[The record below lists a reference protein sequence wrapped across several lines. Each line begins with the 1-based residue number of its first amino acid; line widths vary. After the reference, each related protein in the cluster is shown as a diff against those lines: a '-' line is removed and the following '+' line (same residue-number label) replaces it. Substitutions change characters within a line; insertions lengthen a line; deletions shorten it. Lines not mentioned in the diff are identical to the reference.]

1 MNILFTESSPNIGGQ
16 ELQAL
21 AQMDALRR
29 KGHCVLLA
37 CRDKS
42 KIASEARRRKIEVI
56 FVPFRNSLH
65 IPSILKLFRIMRDF
79 RPHLVICH
87 SGHDSNIV
95 GLTRLFIWRIRFR
108 IIRQKTYLTR
118 KTKSFSLNYFCD
130 EVIVPGTS
138 MRKHLIQ
145 EGVRT
150 RITIVPPGFYFQK
163 LREDSRVPLPLH
175 VQTWLASGRD
185 EPVIVQVGMLR
196 PEKGHEFML
205 KLLSSLKQ
213 EGREFRWLIVG
224 GGCPESEAR
233 LQSQVDNLGMHNNV
247 LIAGNVFPASPASP
261 VYQIASL
268 LVMPSENES
277 FGMVL
282 AEASAFSV
290 PVLASQVGGIPDV
303 IQHNRTGTLLP
314 VGDASAWIH
323 ALNDFFNYPERFYQM
338 ACQARVDVENR
349 FDINRTV
356 LKILALRNIV

>member
-247 LIAGNVFPASPASP
+247 LIAGNVFPASP

-323 ALNDFFNYPERFYQM
+323 ALNDFFNYPEHFYQM

>member
-213 EGREFRWLIVG
+213 EGREFRWLIIG

-247 LIAGNVFPASPASP
+247 LIAGNVFPASP

>member
-1 MNILFTESSPNIGGQ
+1 M
-16 ELQAL
+16 

-29 KGHCVLLA
+29 KGHSVLLV

-42 KIASEARRRKIEVI
+42 KIAAEAERRKIEVI

-65 IPSILKLFRIMRDF
+65 IPSVLKLLRIIRDF
-79 RPHLVICH
+79 RPHLVVCH
-87 SGHDSNIV
+87 SGHDSNTV
-95 GLTRLFIWRIRFR
+95 GLTRLFIRRPRFR
-108 IIRQKTYLTR
+108 ILRQKTYLTR

-130 EVIVPGTS
+130 EVIVPGTA
-138 MRKHLIQ
+138 MRTHLIH

-163 LREDSRVPLPLH
+163 LCEDSCIPLPLH
-175 VQTWLASGRD
+175 VQNWLASGRD
-185 EPVIVQVGMLR
+185 VPVIVQVGMLR

-205 KLLSSLKQ
+205 KLLSRLKQ
-213 EGREFRWLIVG
+213 EGRAFRWLVVG

-233 LQSQVDNLGMHNNV
+233 LQFQVDNLGMQNDV
-247 LIAGNVFPASPASP
+247 LIAGNVFPASP
-261 VYQIASL
+261 VYRIASL
-268 LVMPSENES
+268 LVMPSENEA
-277 FGMVL
+277 FGMAL

-314 VGDASAWIH
+314 AGDASAWIH
-323 ALNDFFNYPERFYQM
+323 ALNDFFNYPERFYKM

-349 FDINRTV
+349 FDIDRTV
-356 LKILALRNIV
+356 LSISALRDSV

>member
-1 MNILFTESSPNIGGQ
+1 MMMNILFTESSPNIGGQ

-118 KTKSFSLNYFCD
+118 KTKTFSLNYFCD

-247 LIAGNVFPASPASP
+247 LIAGNVFPASP

>member
-1 MNILFTESSPNIGGQ
+1 MMMNILFTESSPNIGGQ

-65 IPSILKLFRIMRDF
+65 IPSILKLFRIIRDF

-175 VQTWLASGRD
+175 VQTWLASGRN

-247 LIAGNVFPASPASP
+247 LIAGNVFPASP
-261 VYQIASL
+261 VYRIASL

>member
-118 KTKSFSLNYFCD
+118 KTKTFSLNYFCD

-247 LIAGNVFPASPASP
+247 LIAGNVFPASP

>member
-1 MNILFTESSPNIGGQ
+1 MMMNILFTESSPNIGGQ

-95 GLTRLFIWRIRFR
+95 GLTRLFIWRVRFR

-247 LIAGNVFPASPASP
+247 LIAGNVFPASP

>member
-1 MNILFTESSPNIGGQ
+1 MMMNILFTESSPNIGGQ

-247 LIAGNVFPASPASP
+247 LIAGNVFPASP

>member
-87 SGHDSNIV
+87 SGHDSNII

-247 LIAGNVFPASPASP
+247 LIAGNVFPASP

>member
-1 MNILFTESSPNIGGQ
+1 M
-16 ELQAL
+16 

-29 KGHCVLLA
+29 KGHSVLLV
-37 CRDKS
+37 CRDNS
-42 KIASEARRRKIEVI
+42 KIATEAERRKVKVI

-65 IPSILKLFRIMRDF
+65 IPSVLKLLRIIRDF
-79 RPHLVICH
+79 RPHLVVCH
-87 SGHDSNIV
+87 SGHDSNTV
-95 GLTRLFIWRIRFR
+95 GLTRLFIRRPRFR
-108 IIRQKTYLTR
+108 ILRQKTYLTR

-130 EVIVPGTS
+130 EVIVPGTA
-138 MRKHLIQ
+138 MRTHLIQ

-163 LREDSRVPLPLH
+163 LREDSCIPLPLH
-175 VQTWLASGRD
+175 VQNWLASGRD
-185 EPVIVQVGMLR
+185 VPVIVQVGMLR

-205 KLLSSLKQ
+205 KLLSRLKQ
-213 EGREFRWLIVG
+213 EGRAFRWLVVG

-233 LQSQVDNLGMHNNV
+233 LQSQVDNLGMQNDV
-247 LIAGNVFPASPASP
+247 LIAGNVFPASP
-261 VYQIASL
+261 VYRIASL

-277 FGMVL
+277 FGMAL

-314 VGDASAWIH
+314 AGDASAWIH
-323 ALNDFFNYPERFYQM
+323 ALNDFFNYPERFYKM

-349 FDINRTV
+349 FDIDRTV
-356 LKILALRNIV
+356 LSISALRDSV

>member
-1 MNILFTESSPNIGGQ
+1 MMMNILFTESSPNIGGQ

-21 AQMDALRR
+21 AQIDALRR

-247 LIAGNVFPASPASP
+247 LIAGNVFPASP